1 MKYEIR
7 LSLLSSLLCALLVLQ
22 SCNSGVFIRPLEIDT
37 HEIVLDGAGTH
48 VRVPVSTDDWN
59 IKGVFSLGSEPQPE
73 YVSPGLY
80 SIDTAVRSY
89 SVSRDGADL
98 VVSLNRY
105 LGAEPTRIG
114 IVVANEY
121 GSASLEDRKSVV

>member
-48 VRVPVSTDDWN
+48 VRVPVSTDD
-59 IKGVFSLGSEPQPE
+59 
-73 YVSPGLY
+73 
-80 SIDTAVRSY
+80 
-89 SVSRDGADL
+89 
-98 VVSLNRY
+98 
-105 LGAEPTRIG
+105 
-114 IVVANEY
+114 
-121 GSASLEDRKSVV
+121 

>member
-59 IKGVFSLGSEPQPE
+59 IK
-73 YVSPGLY
+73 
-80 SIDTAVRSY
+80 AC
-89 SVSRDGADL
+89 
-98 VVSLNRY
+98 
-105 LGAEPTRIG
+105 
-114 IVVANEY
+114 
-121 GSASLEDRKSVV
+121 SASARNRSRNMCRQAFTASTRPSEAIP